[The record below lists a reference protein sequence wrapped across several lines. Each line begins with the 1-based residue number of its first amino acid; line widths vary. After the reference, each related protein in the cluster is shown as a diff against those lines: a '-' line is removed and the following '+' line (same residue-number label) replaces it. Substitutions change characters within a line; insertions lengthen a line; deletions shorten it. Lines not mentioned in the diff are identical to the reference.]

1 MGFLLLGLSSLS
13 VTTYAWFSSQRTS
26 NVGINSIKVAGSDDV
41 RIYEYKDNFTL
52 VGSTRVFAGW
62 DYGKRSTRA
71 FHDFD
76 TDFQSVTELEF
87 SDLTPNSAYTFAFTM
102 TRGIYS
108 DLRFTLEGFICQ
120 TYHDRL
126 GGGSIYL
133 SEAIDMYMSAYFYT
147 DTGTDTLDQV
157 ATAHLH
163 NTDLTDRFTSS
174 DQRGDAMVLF
184 DEDYV
189 NEHMLVFMT
198 IVASDSPSTYY
209 YYDETQ
215 KVYSKDSSG
224 DSNVYKNLS
233 INFQP
238 LQIKGENV

>member
-1 MGFLLLGLSSLS
+1 M
-13 VTTYAWFSSQRTS
+13 
-26 NVGINSIKVAGSDDV
+26 
-41 RIYEYKDNFTL
+41 
-52 VGSTRVFAGW
+52 
-62 DYGKRSTRA
+62 
-71 FHDFD
+71 
-76 TDFQSVTELEF
+76 
-87 SDLTPNSAYTFAFTM
+87 TPNSAYTFAFTM

-174 DQRGDAMVLF
+174 DRRGDAMVLF

-189 NEHMLVFMT
+189 NEHM
-198 IVASDSPSTYY
+198 SDNNWDFSDATLINSFSSAYNDIFFGKYVREIEDHVIEGYLPNAEMSLFFPSTVEYVGR
-209 YYDETQ
+209 DL
-215 KVYSKDSSG
+215 SSG
-224 DSNVYKNLS
+224 SILYFSMVKKSRHTYCYLQTSTINKDWSPYFNITNDLSAASLSNTYIAVS
-233 INFQP
+233 TTGTINDGD
-238 LQIKGENV
+238 LWDL